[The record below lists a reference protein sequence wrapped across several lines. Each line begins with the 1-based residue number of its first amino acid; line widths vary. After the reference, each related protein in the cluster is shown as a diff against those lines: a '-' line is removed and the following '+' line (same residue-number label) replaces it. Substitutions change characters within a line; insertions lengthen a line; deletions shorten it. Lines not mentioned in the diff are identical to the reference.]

1 VHHGHDAFG
10 LWWLH
15 LSVRHKCDGL
25 TATNAS
31 TQPCTQRKRGAVD
44 IACALASELAAPDED
59 RFVADNFALLK
70 ASGLMEAGV
79 PAELGA
85 ATQMS
90 TSWPRC

>member
-1 VHHGHDAFG
+1 
-10 LWWLH
+10 
-15 LSVRHKCDGL
+15 
-25 TATNAS
+25 
-31 TQPCTQRKRGAVD
+31 VD